1 MLYYISSSCN
11 LTITGRGLGG
21 TTDLLYVWSFFIE
34 PFLSCMYFYVGE
46 MVIGSSIDLANRRK
60 EARGHFPTPAGIKV
74 INKRIKSA
82 VAKFGDNFCP
92 LGV

>member
-1 MLYYISSSCN
+1 MYI
-11 LTITGRGLGG
+11 
-21 TTDLLYVWSFFIE
+21 
-34 PFLSCMYFYVGE
+34 YVGE

-82 VAKFGDNFCP
+82 VAKFGDYFCP
-92 LGV
+92 LGVLVVHTIIF

>member
-1 MLYYISSSCN
+1 MFGLILLN
-11 LTITGRGLGG
+11 L
-21 TTDLLYVWSFFIE
+21 F
-34 PFLSCMYFYVGE
+34 FLSSMFFYVGE

-82 VAKFGDNFCP
+82 VAKFGDYFCP
-92 LGV
+92 LGVEVHTIIF

>member
-1 MLYYISSSCN
+1 MEFDN
-11 LTITGRGLGG
+11 QGKGVNQLGG
-21 TTDLLYVWSFFIE
+21 TNDLLYVWSYFIE
-34 PFLSCMYFYVGE
+34 PFFLSSMYFYVGE

-82 VAKFGDNFCP
+82 VAKFGDYFCP
-92 LGV
+92 LAV

>member
-1 MLYYISSSCN
+1 M
-11 LTITGRGLGG
+11 TIIGRGLGG
-21 TTDLLYVWSFFIE
+21 TTDLFMFGLISSNLF
-34 PFLSCMYFYVGE
+34 FLSSMYFYVGE

-82 VAKFGDNFCP
+82 VAKFGDYFCP
-92 LGV
+92 LGVLVVHTIIF